1 MTCNDGVKT
10 KPRLRSLRARRR
22 THAVILLGSVG
33 MAGCTGAQCENQ
45 AFYGLP
51 SPDGTSIAFVFH
63 RRCAQKTE
71 STTEVTILD
80 FHSPLRNEPGNVLAV
95 GNEQPVRV
103 SWLGP
108 GKLVV
113 TGFAEPIYRR
123 NPLIGPITIE
133 FRAPDPAI
141 NSAAPPPP

>member
-1 MTCNDGVKT
+1 MTCSDGVKT
-10 KPRLRSLRARRR
+10 
-22 THAVILLGSVG
+22 VILLGALWTG
-33 MAGCTGAQCENQ
+33 GCKGPQCENE

-63 RRCAQKTE
+63 RRCAADKTV
-71 STTEVTILD
+71 TTDVTVLD

-108 GKLVV
+108 HELVV
-113 TGFAEPIYRR
+113 TGFAEPAHRR
-123 NPLIGPITIE
+123 NSRAGSVTIE
-133 FRAPDPAI
+133 FRPG
-141 NSAAPPPP
+141 NR

>member
-1 MTCNDGVKT
+1 MTCSDTFPVTSDDGAKST
-10 KPRLRSLRARRR
+10 LRVSFRGRRGGSM
-22 THAVILLGSVG
+22 AILLCALWMG
-33 MAGCTGAQCENQ
+33 GCKGPQCENE

-51 SPDGTSIAFVFH
+51 SPDGASIAFVFH
-63 RRCAQKTE
+63 RKCAAKV
-71 STTEVTILD
+71 TTTDVTVLD

-113 TGFAEPIYRR
+113 SGFAEPIYRR
-123 NPLIGPITIE
+123 NPKAGSITIE
-133 FRAPDPAI
+133 FRPE
-141 NSAAPPPP
+141 NR

>member
-1 MTCNDGVKT
+1 MTCSDRSPVICGDGAKST
-10 KPRLRSLRARRR
+10 LRVSFRDRRCGS
-22 THAVILLGSVG
+22 TAILLCALWIG
-33 MAGCTGAQCENQ
+33 GCKGPQCENE

-51 SPDGTSIAFVFH
+51 SPDGASIAFVFH
-63 RRCAQKTE
+63 RKCAAKVAV
-71 STTEVTILD
+71 TTDVTVLD

-108 GKLVV
+108 HKLAV

-123 NPLIGPITIE
+123 NSQVGSITIE
-133 FRAPDPAI
+133 FRPE
-141 NSAAPPPP
+141 SR

>member
-1 MTCNDGVKT
+1 VTCNDGAKS
-10 KPRLRSLRARRR
+10 KLRVSFPDRRCAS
-22 THAVILLGSVG
+22 TGILLCALWIG
-33 MAGCTGAQCENQ
+33 GCRGPKCENE

-51 SPDGTSIAFVFH
+51 SPDGASIAFVFH
-63 RRCAQKTE
+63 RKCAAKV
-71 STTEVTILD
+71 TTTDVTVLD

-108 GKLVV
+108 HKLAV

-123 NPLIGPITIE
+123 NPAVGSITIE
-133 FRAPDPAI
+133 FRPE
-141 NSAAPPPP
+141 NR

>member
-1 MTCNDGVKT
+1 MGAAAT
-10 KPRLRSLRARRR
+10 RLGPVLLRA
-22 THAVILLGSVG
+22 ASILLGALWIG
-33 MAGCTGAQCENQ
+33 GCQGPHCANE

-63 RRCAQKTE
+63 RRCDANKVV
-71 STTEVTILD
+71 TTDVTVLD

-108 GKLVV
+108 HKLVV

-123 NPLIGPITIE
+123 SQQAGSVAIE
-133 FRAPDPAI
+133 FRQGAVPGKDSP
-141 NSAAPPPP
+141 